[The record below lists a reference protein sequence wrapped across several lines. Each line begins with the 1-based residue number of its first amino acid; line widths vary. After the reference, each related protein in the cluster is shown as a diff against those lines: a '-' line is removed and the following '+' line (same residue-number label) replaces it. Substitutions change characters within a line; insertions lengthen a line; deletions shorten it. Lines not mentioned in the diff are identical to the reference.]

1 MWDLLKKIVDIFF
14 SEKKPKKLLKKSN
27 HIPIK
32 NVKVI
37 ESNNQAIINNQVIKK
52 NVKVLEKE
60 FKTNN
65 DFKELPYKFGKVKG
79 YFSLGGCEN
88 LTSLKNCPNYVV
100 WFFKCN
106 DCSQLDSLEGYP
118 KEVLGDFW
126 CRS

>member
-1 MWDLLKKIVDIFF
+1 MLDLLKKIVDIFF

-60 FKTNN
+60 TLIAFFNSKG
-65 DFKELPYKFGKVKG
+65 ELKLILIL
-79 YFSLGGCEN
+79 S
-88 LTSLKNCPNYVV
+88 
-100 WFFKCN
+100 
-106 DCSQLDSLEGYP
+106 
-118 KEVLGDFW
+118 
-126 CRS
+126 

>member
-1 MWDLLKKIVDIFF
+1 MLDLLKKIVDIFF
-14 SEKKPKKLLKKSN
+14 SEKKPKKLIKKSN

-65 DFKELPYKFGKVKG
+65 DINTFEKKAHVYMGFFMGNKCRVKL
-79 YFSLGGCEN
+79 SH
-88 LTSLKNCPNYVV
+88 
-100 WFFKCN
+100 
-106 DCSQLDSLEGYP
+106 CSI
-118 KEVLGDFW
+118 
-126 CRS
+126 

>member
-60 FKTNN
+60 LKTNN
-65 DFKELPYKFGKVKG
+65 DINKKKVSHTQTISYQLNVWKTN
-79 YFSLGGCEN
+79 SAP
-88 LTSLKNCPNYVV
+88 LTPALI
-100 WFFKCN
+100 
-106 DCSQLDSLEGYP
+106 
-118 KEVLGDFW
+118 
-126 CRS
+126 

>member
-1 MWDLLKKIVDIFF
+1 MLDLLKKIVDIFL

-32 NVKVI
+32 NVKII

-65 DFKELPYKFGKVKG
+65 DINTFEKKHI
-79 YFSLGGCEN
+79 EN
-88 LTSLKNCPNYVV
+88 VIENIKNNI
-100 WFFKCN
+100 
-106 DCSQLDSLEGYP
+106 
-118 KEVLGDFW
+118 
-126 CRS
+126 